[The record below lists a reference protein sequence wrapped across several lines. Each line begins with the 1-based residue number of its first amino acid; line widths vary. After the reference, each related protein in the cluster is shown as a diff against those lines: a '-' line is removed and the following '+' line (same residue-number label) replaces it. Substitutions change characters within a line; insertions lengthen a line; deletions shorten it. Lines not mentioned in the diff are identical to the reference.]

1 MLVYRVLGNEIEF
14 QLFNDQRKT
23 LISHELE
30 TMLIVEFETSPD
42 RSEFL
47 NVVFMN
53 ELGVNINRFTID
65 RVPHV
70 RWNFHFRDNSIFVSN
85 RPQELRLFRVFLS

>member
-1 MLVYRVLGNEIEF
+1 
-14 QLFNDQRKT
+14 
-23 LISHELE
+23 
-30 TMLIVEFETSPD
+30 
-42 RSEFL
+42 
-47 NVVFMN
+47 MN
-53 ELGVNINRFTID
+53 ESGVNINRFTID